1 MKRSAKTLILLAAL
15 LLCVG
20 GYYLLN
26 QGGETATVNE
36 ETGTFDLTAHQA
48 EDLTGLQ
55 WSKDD
60 TDYHFVK
67 ENDTWV
73 NANNSAFPVDQTA
86 VQALADDLANLTATR
101 KLEDVA
107 DLSAYGLETPAFAVT
122 ATWADA
128 STTTFG
134 MGDST
139 PFADGYYLTI
149 GQENI
154 AYTIASS
161 LSAMFSDD
169 LNDLAQMEDIPAAD
183 TVTRLTVGATLDVTY
198 TETSA
203 TVNENQHWYD
213 EEGHA
218 LDGIDSLV
226 SSAQG
231 IAWKTLVDPACE
243 DLAAYGLDEESA
255 TVLTLYN
262 GEEAVLS
269 LLIGGTDDSGNYYA
283 RLPESSMVYTVASSS
298 VSTLLTTATES
309 LLSTALVETAY
320 ANVQQATFT
329 MGETAYELV
338 PLHTQTEETEETT
351 EAEDSAEEPEA
362 TETPD
367 DPGEDVWALLT
378 AITAS
383 GHTTEPMGE
392 ILLTVALTTA
402 DGNGATVIFAEHD
415 VDNYI
420 AAMDSRTLLVP
431 AADVDK
437 LIRAIKAQQ

>member
-26 QGGETATVNE
+26 QGGETATVTE
-36 ETGTFDLTAHQA
+36 ESGAFDLTAHLA
-48 EDLTGLQ
+48 EDVTGLK

-60 TDYHFVK
+60 ADYHFVK
-67 ENDTWV
+67 EDDTWV
-73 NANNSAFPVDQTA
+73 NANNSAFPVDQA
-86 VQALADDLANLTATR
+86 AMQALADDLANLTATR

-107 DLSAYGLETPAFAVT
+107 DLNAYGLETPSFTVT
-122 ATWADA
+122 ATWSDGS
-128 STTTFG
+128 STTYG

-161 LSAMFSDD
+161 LSTMFSDD
-169 LNDLAQMEDIPAAD
+169 LNDLAQMEDIPTAD
-183 TVTRLTVGATLDVTY
+183 TVTRITIGATLDATY
-198 TETSA
+198 AEISA
-203 TVNENQHWYD
+203 TVNEDQHWYNA
-213 EEGHA
+213 EGQA
-218 LDGIDSLV
+218 LDGVASLV

-231 IAWKTLVDPACE
+231 IAWKELVEPAAA
-243 DLAAYGLDEESA
+243 DLSAYQLDEETA

-262 GEEAVLS
+262 GEEAVLT
-269 LLIGGTDDSGNYYA
+269 LLLGSTDDSGNYYA
-283 RLPESSMVYTVASSS
+283 RLPGSSMVYTVASSS
-298 VSTLLTTATES
+298 VSTLLTTATDS

-320 ANVQQATFT
+320 ANVQQAIFT
-329 MGETAYELV
+329 LGETVYELI
-338 PLHTQTEETEETT
+338 PLHTQTEETAET
-351 EAEDSAEEPEA
+351 EDSAEEPE
-362 TETPD
+362 TTGTPD
-367 DPGEDVWALLT
+367 DPGEDLWALLT
-378 AITAS
+378 AISAS
-383 GHTTEPMGE
+383 SHTTEPMGE
-392 ILLTVALTTA
+392 TLLTVAMTTT
-402 DGNGATVIFAEHD
+402 DGNGATVIFAEYD

-437 LIRAIKAQQ
+437 LIRAIKAQ

>member
-1 MKRSAKTLILLAAL
+1 MKRSAKTLILLAVL

-26 QGGETATVNE
+26 QQGETATVTE
-36 ETGTFDLTAHQA
+36 ESGTFDLTAHLA
-48 EDLTGLQ
+48 EDVIGLQ

-60 TDYHFVK
+60 VDYHFVK

-86 VQALADDLANLTATR
+86 VQALADDLASLTATR

-107 DLSAYGLETPAFAVT
+107 DLNAYGLETPSFTVT

-128 STTTFG
+128 SATTFG
-134 MGDST
+134 MGDAT

-161 LSAMFSDD
+161 LSAIFSDG
-169 LNDLAQMEDIPAAD
+169 LNDLAQMEDIPSAD
-183 TVTRLTVGATLDVTY
+183 TVTRIIVGTTLDATY
-198 TETSA
+198 AETST
-203 TVNENQHWYD
+203 TVNENQHWYNG
-213 EEGHA
+213 EGQA
-218 LDGIDSLV
+218 LDGVDSLV

-231 IAWKTLVDPACE
+231 IAWKTLIDPACE
-243 DLAAYGLDEESA
+243 DLSAYQLDEENA

-262 GEEAVLS
+262 GEEAALS
-269 LLIGGTDDSGNYYA
+269 LLLGTTDDSGNYYA
-283 RLPESSMVYTVASSS
+283 RLPGSSMVYTVASSS
-298 VSTLLTTATES
+298 VSTLLTTTTES

-320 ANVQQATFT
+320 ANVQQASFT
-329 MGETAYELV
+329 LGENIYELV
-338 PLHTQTEETEETT
+338 PLHTQTEETT
-351 EAEDSAEEPEA
+351 EGEDAAEEPEA

-367 DPGEDVWALLT
+367 DSGEDLWALLT

-392 ILLTVALTTA
+392 TLLTVAMTTT
-402 DGNGATVIFAEHD
+402 DGNGATVIFAAYD

-437 LIRAIKAQQ
+437 LIRAVKAQ

>member
-26 QGGETATVNE
+26 QGGETAIVTE
-36 ETGTFDLTAHQA
+36 EAGTFDLTAHLA

-67 ENDTWV
+67 KDDAWV
-73 NANNSAFPVDQTA
+73 NANNEAFPVDQTA

-107 DLSAYGLETPAFAVT
+107 DLNAYGLETPAFTVT

-134 MGDST
+134 MGDAT

-149 GQENI
+149 GQENT
-154 AYTIASS
+154 AYTVASS

-169 LNDLAQMEDIPAAD
+169 LNDLAQMEDIPEAD
-183 TVTRLTVGATLDVTY
+183 TVTRLAVGTTLDVTY
-198 TETSA
+198 AETSA
-203 TVNENQHWYD
+203 TVNADQHWYD
-213 EEGHA
+213 GEGHA
-218 LDGIDSLV
+218 LDGVDSLV

-243 DLAAYGLDEESA
+243 DLSTYQLDEASA
-255 TVLTLYN
+255 TAVTLYN
-262 GEEAVLS
+262 GEEAVLTMLFGS
-269 LLIGGTDDSGNYYA
+269 TDDSGNYYA

-329 MGETAYELV
+329 MGENVYELI
-338 PLHTQTEETEETT
+338 PLHTQAEETEET
-351 EAEDSAEEPEA
+351 AETGDSAEEPEA

-367 DPGEDVWALLT
+367 DPGEDIWALLT

-383 GHTTEPMGE
+383 SHTTESMGE
-392 ILLTVALTTA
+392 ILLTVAMSTT
-402 DGNGATVIFAEHD
+402 DGNGATVIFAEYD

-420 AAMDSRTLLVP
+420 AAMDSRTMLVS
-431 AADVDK
+431 AANVDK